1 MGGVLAASASV
12 SMTDAVTSL
21 MGVVS
26 TVMKT
31 ITGDAVLM
39 TFFFKFWS
47 INMHIGKYT
56 ISVGAVVVFCLAI
69 GLIIKFMRGISE

>member
-1 MGGVLAASASV
+1 M
-12 SMTDAVTSL
+12 D
-21 MGVVS
+21 
-26 TVMKT
+26 VMN
-31 ITGDAVLM
+31 L
-39 TFFFKFWS
+39 FKMVADLFVRFWS